1 MTILTKYPAETLRS
15 ESVKVIKYKKQK
27 IFKKLNFRKYL
38 EELCYLDINTRKTN
52 VIIWR
57 QMHFNT
63 VFSMLNSLPDTL

>member
-15 ESVKVIKYKKQK
+15 EGVKVIKDKKQK

>member
-15 ESVKVIKYKKQK
+15 EGVKVIKDKKQK

-52 VIIWR
+52 VII
-57 QMHFNT
+57 
-63 VFSMLNSLPDTL
+63 